1 MMRLSELRGVLF
13 QLEQFAFKAGNAD
26 PIVELYNGDEYM
38 QVDLNAIS
46 NDPSGNLLPRG
57 TIHIPMVTID
67 RRGYAIT
74 YRTETGENSIIIQA
88 ESKQEAQK
96 NFEKFFKYEVLTIG
110 EEV

>member
-1 MMRLSELRGVLF
+1 MMRLSELRGVLY
-13 QLEQFAFKAGNAD
+13 QLEQFAFNAGNAD
-26 PIVELYNGDEYM
+26 PIVEMYHGDQYM

-46 NDPSGNLLPRG
+46 NDPSSNLLPSG

-74 YRTETGENSIIIQA
+74 YRTETGENSIIMRA
-88 ESKQEAQK
+88 ESKAEAQR
-96 NFEKFFKYEVLTIG
+96 NFEKFFKYELLSID